1 MEVPLQ
7 AKRTAISAAVAAA
20 LAGSSAVAQ
29 EQEGGRALEEVVVTA
44 TRVELSLQDV
54 PVAVSALGPGEIG
67 ELGITNFA
75 DYSLQLPSVTAGGSG
90 PGQNTIYIRGVA
102 STTPNLTVA
111 GVAGLSPNVAFYLDE
126 QPLVHP
132 GRNLDVYAA
141 DLARIEVLSGPQGT
155 LFGASSQAGNVRLI
169 TNKPDLTEFYGN
181 AKLGANTISGGGAG
195 SNVEVVLNVP
205 VSDNFGL
212 RGVFYNDNKGGW
224 IDNVEG
230 TRSVEE
236 SARFRPAGTVRK
248 NGVPVA
254 SYRAGFQAGVDLSNI
269 DFEEADNHDIAGS
282 DINGVTYTGG
292 RISAQWDIS
301 DNWDMLVSHTAQDTE
316 ADGVFFADPE
326 VGDLE
331 IRRFV
336 DERIEDTFDNTAWT
350 LTGRLDALE
359 VIYTGA
365 FTDRQ
370 SDQIVDYSDYLFVGQ
385 YLPYY
390 ICDYYATYTDY
401 NDPPGTPRV
410 GTTCHEPVMFVNSLN
425 ALEVQTHEIRFTT
438 DQANRW
444 RVQGGVFSSE
454 LELIEVNDF
463 IYPGSLHAISW
474 NGHPGFAPN
483 HPLTNSEAAPGTRP
497 SNPNGMGNSWG
508 AGPGYYTY
516 PGPFGPDRYGTDPG
530 IIFRN
535 DIRRTDNQ
543 FGVFGELG
551 IDLSEQFS
559 LTLGARNYE
568 IEVDLEGSANS
579 SFGNFGANR
588 PDGQRFGTN
597 ISKLYAPGSEV
608 CPDGQFPSP
617 RVVESGETWVCS
629 GGQSPVPVPLDKA
642 VAEGTIFKVTLDWR
656 PQPEHL
662 YYVTLSEGFRP
673 GLLNRPGGRVS
684 ADGSGFVVPYE
695 LETDEVVN
703 FELGMKADFGNAF
716 RLNAALFNI
725 DIANLQTTIFD
736 TSIVNLFFSDNAADA
751 KVTGLEADFTWLPDW
766 SDGLTIAGA
775 VSFLNSEITNKITP
789 TNDVR
794 VGDELAFA
802 PSNQGNLRARY
813 EWTVQAN
820 GWTAHVMPMISWS
833 ADSYSDIIT
842 INRDLINGWTMVGVT
857 AGVANDDWSVTFY
870 ASNLTDERAEVS
882 RSFVFD
888 TNHVTYAQ
896 PRTFGVRA
904 SVNF

>member
-20 LAGSSAVAQ
+20 LAGPTAIAQ

-230 TRSVEE
+230 TRTVEE
-236 SARFRPAGTVRK
+236 SARYRPAGTVRK

-269 DFEEADNHDIAGS
+269 HFEEADNHDVAGS

-301 DNWDMLVSHTAQDTE
+301 DNWDLLVAHTTQDTE
-316 ADGVFFADPE
+316 ADGVFFADPD

-370 SDQIVDYSDYLFVGQ
+370 SDQIVDYSDYLLVGQ

-390 ICDYYATYTDY
+390 ICDYYATYTSF
-401 NDPPGTPRV
+401 NSPPGIPRV
-410 GTTCHEPVMFVNSLN
+410 GTTCHEPVMYVDSLN

-438 DQANRW
+438 DQSNRW

-463 IYPGSLHAISW
+463 IYPGSLEAISW

-483 HPLTNSEAAPGTRP
+483 YPLTNPAAAPG
-497 SNPNGMGNSWG
+497 NPAGSAFG
-508 AGPGYYTY
+508 AGYGQGYFTY
-516 PGPFGPDRYGTDPG
+516 PGPFGPDRHGGDIG

-535 DIRRTDNQ
+535 DIRRTDSQ

-588 PDGQRFGTN
+588 EDGQRFGTN
-597 ISKLYAPGSEV
+597 IS
-608 CPDGQFPSP
+608 GQFAPN
-617 RVVESGETWVCS
+617 
-629 GGQSPVPVPLDKA
+629 SPVAGAPDKA
-642 VAEGTIFKVTLDWR
+642 VADGTIFKATLDWR

-684 ADGSGFVVPYE
+684 ADGSGFTVPFV

-842 INRDLINGWTMVGVT
+842 INRDLINGWTMLGVT
-857 AGVANDDWSVTFY
+857 AGVENDDWSVTFY

-888 TNHVTYAQ
+888 TQHVTYAQ
-896 PRTFGVRA
+896 PRTFGIRA
-904 SVNF
+904 GVNF